1 MKTEKNIGKGLGL
14 AGKIAMFCIGLV
26 SLVLT
31 SCESELEIQQSYPFT
46 VETMPVPK
54 ELNRNET
61 AEIRCELK
69 SEGDL
74 TVRSIRSVISSMTG
88 KVP

>member
-1 MKTEKNIGKGLGL
+1 MKTEKNMRKGFGL
-14 AGKIAMFCIGLV
+14 AGKIAVFCIGLV

-54 ELNRNET
+54 RQ
-61 AEIRCELK
+61 LK
-69 SEGDL
+69 YGVNSKVRAIL

>member
-31 SCESELEIQQSYPFT
+31 WKSSKVIRLPWKQCRFQ
-46 VETMPVPK
+46 
-54 ELNRNET
+54 RN
-61 AEIRCELK
+61 
-69 SEGDL
+69 
-74 TVRSIRSVISSMTG
+74 
-88 KVP
+88 